1 MEFKV
6 ALGDVIRELRLERNL
21 TLRTLSKRSN
31 VALGYISEIERGH
44 KDASS
49 VVMESLARGLRVP
62 IHQIVIETGYRM
74 VVWDASDAD
83 VLDSKVLR
91 DLELVAG

>member
-31 VALGYISEIERGH
+31 VALGYISEIERGQ

-49 VVMESLARGLRVP
+49 VVMESLANGLGVP

-74 VVWDASDAD
+74 GEWDVAGAVDSQ
-83 VLDSKVLR
+83 VFRKLD
-91 DLELVAG
+91 LVAW

>member
-1 MEFKV
+1 MEFRV

-44 KDASS
+44 KDPSS
-49 VVMESLARGLRVP
+49 LVMESLAHGLRVP

-74 VVWDASDAD
+74 GEWDASGAVDSQVFRTAD
-83 VLDSKVLR
+83 
-91 DLELVAG
+91 LVAW